1 MVCNWN
7 SCLCL
12 ELVSPLLVLTRR
24 LEVAANE
31 EEVEKEEEVKD
42 EEEEEEKKV
51 EEVTMETS
59 NCWSTVC
66 WRGNNKLGGTLM
78 TRTNH

>member
-1 MVCNWN
+1 M
-7 SCLCL
+7 
-12 ELVSPLLVLTRR
+12 LVLTRR
-24 LEVAANE
+24 LEAAANE

-42 EEEEEEKKV
+42 EEEVRAEEEVVEKKV
-51 EEVTMETS
+51 EEVTMENS

>member
-1 MVCNWN
+1 M
-7 SCLCL
+7 
-12 ELVSPLLVLTRR
+12 TRR
-24 LEVAANE
+24 LEAAANE
-31 EEVEKEEEVKD
+31 EEVEKEEEKEVKD
-42 EEEEEEKKV
+42 EEEEMVEKKV
-51 EEVTMETS
+51 EEVTMENS

>member
-12 ELVSPLLVLTRR
+12 ELLSPLLVLTRR

-42 EEEEEEKKV
+42 EEEEVKDE
-51 EEVTMETS
+51 EEVTMENS

-66 WRGNNKLGGTLM
+66 WGGNKLGGTLM